1 MTTVKFDEMP
11 TAVEEM
17 DMHEIK
23 DENVKQAWKAYEA
36 KPEYKEFNK
45 HDMIESMT
53 VHESEGQVQTEK

>member
-23 DENVKQAWKAYEA
+23 DENVKQAWEAYEA

-45 HDMIESMT
+45 
-53 VHESEGQVQTEK
+53 

>member
-36 KPEYKEFNK
+36 KPEFNK

>member
-23 DENVKQAWKAYEA
+23 DENVKQAWKAYES

-53 VHESEGQVQTEK
+53 VHESEEQVPTEK